1 MIEAI
6 INHLVAECQSL
17 TSVKPAEDLEAL
29 GKGTAP
35 KNGDTFVLPYRDVP
49 TDNTLMSGGFRQQID
64 FLFLVAFVI
73 RRHDD
78 AKGGKR
84 AGSYDTFKGE
94 IETALFGW
102 SPGEEN
108 APCELAG
115 GQSSSLGNGATI
127 YVQTWKTDRYLNV

>member
-1 MIEAI
+1 VIEAI
-6 INHLVAECQSL
+6 MDRLVAAAPSL
-17 TSVKPAEDLEAL
+17 TSVKPVEDLESI

-35 KNGDTFVLPYRDVP
+35 RNGDTFVAPFRDVP
-49 TDNTLMSGGFRQQID
+49 KENTLMSGGFCQHVD
-64 FLFLVAFVI
+64 FLFLVAFVV

-94 IETALFGW
+94 IEDALFGW
-102 SPGEEN
+102 PPGEDN

-127 YVQTWKTDRYLNV
+127 YVQTWKTDRYLNR